1 MTVQIKDPAGVLDYK
16 VDWGTRLDS
25 ASPAETID
33 TSAWRVEPAPSPLE
47 LKVDSDTKTNTTATA
62 RVSGGVRT
70 KVYRL
75 INKITTSAGRT
86 DERSIIIR
94 VDDT

>member
-1 MTVQIKDPAGVLDYK
+1 MTVKIKDPAAVLKYTE
-16 VDWGTRLDS
+16 DWATFLN
-25 ASPAETID
+25 APSPAETID
-33 TSAWRVEPAPSPLE
+33 TSAWRVKPAPSPLE
-47 LKVDSDTKTNTTATA
+47 LKVDSDSKTNTTATA
-62 RVSGGVRT
+62 QVSGGART